1 MGPSALSGGC
11 FMHLEFRHLRILL
24 TVAEAGSIRRAAARL
39 QLSQPAMSAQ
49 LKRIEH
55 ELGGPL
61 FIRGA
66 DGVKPNENGQYVLR
80 CARDLVVG
88 FDRLR
93 EHARSAAEADRQ
105 ATAPLKAGGTAGP
118 LVSLLVSTLFELA
131 PERRLT
137 IDARRSVHTLVKSLS
152 LSKCDIAVF
161 GEFPGFPLSVGESVA
176 TRTLLREPVFVLLA
190 EDHPLSCRESVALH
204 ELAGEDWVMPEADES
219 GVHAYLH
226 LTCQSAGFTPRIAHV
241 TSDLSVAQILVAGR
255 RAVCGVW
262 PTADVSAR
270 GTVQRPLVDVP
281 FHRRLV
287 VAWNTDSVPPE
298 LADAACERLLA
309 AYLSMVGERPQYLAW
324 WEDGGRN
331 FALGEGS

>member
-1 MGPSALSGGC
+1 
-11 FMHLEFRHLRILL
+11 MHLEFRHLRVLL
-24 TVAEAGSIRRAAARL
+24 TVAEAGSIRKAAARL
-39 QLSQPAMSAQ
+39 QLSQPATSAQ

-93 EHARSAAEADRQ
+93 EHARSAAQVERE
-105 ATAPLKAGGTAGP
+105 TVAPLRAGGVAGP
-118 LVSLLVSTLFELA
+118 LNTLLISTLFELL

-137 IDARRSVHTLVKSLS
+137 IDSRRSVHTLTKALTQG
-152 LSKCDIAVF
+152 KCDIAVY
-161 GEFPGFPLSVGESVA
+161 GEFPGFPLPVGEAVA
-176 TRTLLREPVFVLLA
+176 TRTLAREPVFVLLA
-190 EDHPLSCRESVALH
+190 EDHPLARQESVALH
-204 ELAGEDWVMPEADES
+204 ELSDEEWVMPEADES

-241 TSDLSVAQILVAGR
+241 TSDLSVARILVSGK

-262 PTADVSAR
+262 PTADVPAG

-281 FHRRLV
+281 FHRRLRL
-287 VAWNTDSVPPE
+287 AWNAESVAPE
-298 LADAACERLLA
+298 LAAAVGDRLVD
-309 AYLSMVGERPQYLAW
+309 AYLSLVRRRPAYLAW
-324 WEDGGRN
+324 WEAGGEEFVLGADG
-331 FALGEGS
+331 

>member
-1 MGPSALSGGC
+1 
-11 FMHLEFRHLRILL
+11 MHLEFRHLRVLL
-24 TVAEAGSIRRAAARL
+24 TVAESGSIRKAAARL
-39 QLSQPAMSAQ
+39 QLSQPATSAQ
-49 LKRIEH
+49 LKRIEQ

-61 FIRGA
+61 FVRGA
-66 DGVKPNENGQYVLR
+66 DGVQPTENGQYVLR
-80 CARDLVVG
+80 CARDLVDG

-93 EHARSAAEADRQ
+93 EHARSAAEADQQ
-105 ATAPLKAGGTAGP
+105 ATAPLRAGGTAGP
-118 LVSLLVSTLFELA
+118 LVSLLVSALFELV

-152 LSKCDIAVF
+152 LAKCDIAVLA
-161 GEFPGFPLSVGESVA
+161 EFPGFPLPVGESVA

-190 EDHPLSCRESVALH
+190 EDHPLARQESVHLQ

-241 TSDLSVAQILVAGR
+241 TPDLSVAQLLVAGR
-255 RAVCGVW
+255 HAVCGVW

-281 FHRRLV
+281 FHRRLLL
-287 VAWNTDSVPPE
+287 AWNTESVRPE
-298 LADAACERLLA
+298 LADAASERLLA
-309 AYLSMVGERPQYLAW
+309 AYLSLVRERPRYLAW
-324 WEDGGRN
+324 WEDGGRE
-331 FALGEGS
+331 FAQGGGC

>member
-1 MGPSALSGGC
+1 M

-24 TVAEAGSIRRAAARL
+24 TVAEAGSIRKAAARL
-39 QLSQPAMSAQ
+39 QLSQPATSAQ

-61 FIRGA
+61 FIRRA
-66 DGVKPNENGQYVLR
+66 DGVTPNENGQYVLR

-93 EHARSAAEADRQ
+93 EHARSAAETDRK
-105 ATAPLKAGGTAGP
+105 AAAPLRAGGTAGP
-118 LVSLLVSTLFELA
+118 LMSLLVSALFELV

-161 GEFPGFPLSVGESVA
+161 GEFPGFPLPVGESVQ
-176 TRTLLREPVFVLLA
+176 TRTLLREPVFVLLP
-190 EDHPLSCRESVALH
+190 EDHPLARQEVVGLH
-204 ELAGEDWVMPEADES
+204 ELAGEEWVMPEADES

-241 TSDLSVAQILVAGR
+241 TPDLSVAQILVAGR

-262 PTADVSAR
+262 PTADVPAH

-281 FHRRLV
+281 FHRRLLL
-287 VAWNTDSVPPE
+287 AWNTESVPLE
-298 LADAACERLLA
+298 LADAAGERLLA
-309 AYLSMVGERPQYLAW
+309 AYLSLVRQRPQYLAW
-324 WEDGGRN
+324 WEGGGEE
-331 FALGEGS
+331 FALGERR

>member
-1 MGPSALSGGC
+1 
-11 FMHLEFRHLRILL
+11 MHLEFRHLRVLL
-24 TVAEAGSIRRAAARL
+24 TVAESGSIRKAAARL
-39 QLSQPAMSAQ
+39 QLSQPATSAQ

-80 CARDLVVG
+80 CARDLVTG

-93 EHARSAAEADRQ
+93 EHARSAAEAADRE
-105 ATAPLKAGGTAGP
+105 TASPLRAGGTAGP
-118 LVSLLVSTLFELA
+118 LVSLLISALFELV
-131 PERRLT
+131 PERRLG
-137 IDARRSVHTLVKSLS
+137 IDARRSVQTLIKALS

-161 GEFPGFPLSVGESVA
+161 GEFPGFPLPVGDAVV

-190 EDHPLSCRESVALH
+190 EDHPLARQEKVGLH
-204 ELAGEDWVMPEADES
+204 ELRDEEWVMPEADES

-226 LTCQSAGFTPRIAHV
+226 LTCQQAGFTPRIAHV
-241 TSDLSVAQILVAGR
+241 TPDLSVAQILVAGR

-262 PTADVSAR
+262 PSADVPEQ

-281 FHRRLV
+281 FHRRLQL
-287 VAWNTDSVPPE
+287 AWNTESVPTE
-298 LADAACERLLA
+298 LADAVGERLLA
-309 AYLSMVGERPQYLAW
+309 AYLALVRQRPQYLAW
-324 WEDGGRN
+324 WEAGGEE
-331 FALGEGS
+331 FALGPER

>member
-1 MGPSALSGGC
+1 
-11 FMHLEFRHLRILL
+11 MHLEFRHLRILL
-24 TVAEAGSIRRAAARL
+24 TVAEAGSIRKAAARL
-39 QLSQPAMSAQ
+39 QLSQPATSAQ

-80 CARDLVVG
+80 CARDLVIG

-93 EHARSAAEADRQ
+93 EYARSAAEADRRT
-105 ATAPLKAGGTAGP
+105 AAPLRAGGTAGP
-118 LVSLLVSTLFELA
+118 LVSLLVSALFELV

-137 IDARRSVHTLVKSLS
+137 IDARRSVHTLVRSLS

-161 GEFPGFPLSVGESVA
+161 GEFPGFPLPVGESVV

-190 EDHPLSCRESVALH
+190 EDHPLAGQETVALH
-204 ELAGEDWVMPEADES
+204 ELADEDWVMPEADES

-226 LTCQSAGFTPRIAHV
+226 LTCRSAGFTPRIAHV
-241 TSDLSVAQILVAGR
+241 TPDLAVARILVAGR

-262 PTADVSAR
+262 PTAEVSAQ
-270 GTVQRPLVDVP
+270 GTVQRPLVDIP
-281 FHRRLV
+281 FHRRLLL
-287 VAWNTDSVPPE
+287 AWNTESVPPE
-298 LADAACERLLA
+298 LADAACERVLA
-309 AYLSMVGERPQYLAW
+309 AYVSLVRQRPRYLAW
-324 WEDGGRN
+324 WEGGGAE
-331 FALGEGS
+331 FALGDGR